1 MIQLLIALAIVALLA
16 YTLLGGEGKHEN
28 MDTEHPVKMYQQ
40 HVEQARGVEESLQ
53 RSADRRMRDIDR
65 HISGE

>member
-28 MDTEHPVKMYQQ
+28 IGTESPVQIYQQ

-53 RSADRRMRDIDR
+53 RSAEQRMRDIDR
-65 HISGE
+65 QIDGE